1 MALLAIRCTEDRDGK
16 RNVNVVLHAFCKK
29 REKKKEKKREKC
41 GEVSRGRLGKSII
54 VKFNLI
60 HGRGNVYSRGLQ
72 VLAFKDIVTN
82 PR

>member
-16 RNVNVVLHAFCKK
+16 RNVNVALHAFCKK

-41 GEVSRGRLGKSII
+41 GEVCGRLGKSII

-60 HGRGNVYSRGLQ
+60 HGRGNVYSRGL
-72 VLAFKDIVTN
+72 
-82 PR
+82 

>member
-16 RNVNVVLHAFCKK
+16 RNVNVALHAFCKK
-29 REKKKEKKREKC
+29 REKKREKC

-60 HGRGNVYSRGLQ
+60 HERGNVYSRGLQ

>member
-16 RNVNVVLHAFCKK
+16 RNVNVALHAFCKK
-29 REKKKEKKREKC
+29 REKKREKC

>member
-29 REKKKEKKREKC
+29 REKKREKC